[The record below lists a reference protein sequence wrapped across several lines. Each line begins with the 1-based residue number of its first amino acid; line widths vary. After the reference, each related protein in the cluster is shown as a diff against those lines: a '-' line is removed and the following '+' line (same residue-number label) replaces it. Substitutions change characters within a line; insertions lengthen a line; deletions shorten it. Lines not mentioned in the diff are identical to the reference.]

1 MTRALKSGPAGL
13 SGTGGMRPV
22 LACPGLSR
30 ICPAVPG
37 HRGLGVGEDCVGR
50 GLTVAGVHDAGL
62 SSFQWP
68 SETTS
73 MLLSVTLMAV

>member
-1 MTRALKSGPAGL
+1 M
-13 SGTGGMRPV
+13 
-22 LACPGLSR
+22 PGLSR
-30 ICPAVPG
+30 ICPAAPG
-37 HRGLGVGEDCVGR
+37 HRGLGVGEDRAGR

>member
-1 MTRALKSGPAGL
+1 LSWQVPVVGTGRGPA
-13 SGTGGMRPV
+13 V
-22 LACPGLSR
+22 IFNDPG
-30 ICPAVPG
+30 AE
-37 HRGLGVGEDCVGR
+37 VGP